1 MKFAREVFMGDS
13 RVGATVW
20 QSDRDCPLP
29 WLQITV
35 DGTSLL
41 PSSTH
46 RLLWYRERNRNK
58 EGIGQKKE
66 KRIK

>member
-1 MKFAREVFMGDS
+1 MEAS

-20 QSDRDCPLP
+20 KCDRYCPLP

-35 DGTSLL
+35 DGTSVL

-46 RLLWYRERNRNK
+46 RLLWYRERKKKK
-58 EGIGQKKE
+58 ERIGQKK
-66 KRIK
+66 RNI